1 MCFAN
6 FFIMP
11 SFSPELLPE
20 LLLAR
25 LAGFPDAKIGWV
37 AYSGGVDSSVLL
49 DCLVAARNRLPFE
62 IRALHVHH
70 GLHPDADAWSE
81 HCACECRRLGV
92 PLEIRRVEVSR
103 TRGESLEALA
113 RQARYEAMSA
123 VLGRGD
129 LLLSAQHRDD
139 QAETLLLALMRGSG
153 PAGLAAMPFVALL
166 GEGWLVRPLL
176 EHGRAELRAY
186 AEGRNLRWQE
196 DPGNRSLRFDRNF
209 LRHRVLPLLAERW
222 PSCAASIARSA
233 ANCAEAQ
240 GVIDVL
246 VEEKLSGVAG
256 RWPDALSISLL
267 GDLPVP
273 FRKLVLRHW
282 FRKLGLALPDSRRLD
297 RILCDVIG
305 ARPDA
310 DPLVAWPGCEVRRYR
325 DDLFA
330 MAPLPSRPP
339 AGPIHWGRGVLSL
352 PGAVGCL
359 ELLAPDGSPLDPL
372 DLFATGLEVRFR
384 VKGLFC
390 RTVRDRHRRP
400 LKKLYQEAGVPP
412 WIRPHVPLVF
422 VEGNLLAVADIR
434 TCHSDAPVGRR
445 QFRLRWRSEMCER
458 LRIGREE
465 AVGSDTS
472 RF

>member
-1 MCFAN
+1 
-6 FFIMP
+6 MP
-11 SFSPELLPE
+11 SFSPEHLPE
-20 LLLAR
+20 LLLTR
-25 LAGFPDAKIGWV
+25 LAGFPDVKVGWV

-49 DCLVAARNRLPFE
+49 DGLVTVRNRLAFE

-81 HCACECRRLGV
+81 HCSRECRRLGV
-92 PLEIRRVEVSR
+92 PIEIRRVEVPR

-113 RQARYEAMSA
+113 RHARYEAMGS
-123 VLGRGD
+123 VLGQGD

-153 PAGLAAMPFVALL
+153 PAGLAAMPFVAPL

-176 EHGRAELRAY
+176 EHSRADLLTY
-186 AEGRNLRWQE
+186 AEVRNLQWQE

-233 ANCAEAQ
+233 AQCAEAQ
-240 GVIDVL
+240 GVIDLL

-256 RWPDALSISLL
+256 HRPDTLSITRL
-267 GDLPVP
+267 GDLPLP
-273 FRKLVLRHW
+273 LRKLVLRHW
-282 FRKLGLALPDSRRLD
+282 FRKLGLALPSSRRLD
-297 RILCDVIG
+297 RVLCDVMN

-330 MAPLPSRPP
+330 MAPLPPRPP
-339 AGPIHWGRGVLSL
+339 AVPIHWGRSVLSL
-352 PGAVGCL
+352 PGALGCL
-359 ELLAPDGSPLDPL
+359 ELLAPDGSLLDPL
-372 DLFATGLEVRFR
+372 DFFSQGLEVRFG
-384 VKGLFC
+384 VQGLFC
-390 RTVRDRHRRP
+390 RAGRDGHHRP

-412 WIRPHVPLVF
+412 WARPYVPLVF
-422 VEGNLLAVADIR
+422 IEGKLLAVANIR
-434 TCHSDAPVGRR
+434 ICHPDGPVGRR
-445 QFRLRWRSEMCER
+445 QFRLRWRWSWAIDC
-458 LRIGREE
+458 G
-465 AVGSDTS
+465 
-472 RF
+472 

>member
-1 MCFAN
+1 MSTFT
-6 FFIMP
+6 
-11 SFSPELLPE
+11 PEHLPE

-37 AYSGGVDSSVLL
+37 AYSGGIDSTVLL
-49 DCLVAARNRLPFE
+49 DGLVTVRSRLPFE

-81 HCACECRRLGV
+81 HCARECRRLGV
-92 PLEIRRVEVSR
+92 PLEIRRVEIPH

-113 RQARYEAMSA
+113 RQARYDAMST

-153 PAGLAAMPFVALL
+153 PAGLAAMPLMAPL

-176 EHGRAELRAY
+176 EHGRAELLAY
-186 AEGRNLRWQE
+186 AQGRNLRWQE

-240 GVIDVL
+240 GVIDL
-246 VEEKLSGVAG
+246 LMEEKLYKVAG
-256 RWPDALSISLL
+256 RRPDTLSIASL
-267 GDLPVP
+267 GDLPLP
-273 FRKLVLRHW
+273 LRKLVLRHW
-282 FRKLGLALPDSRRLD
+282 FRKLGLALPDSRLLD
-297 RILCDVIG
+297 RVLCDVIG

-330 MAPLPSRPP
+330 MAPLPPRPP
-339 AGPIHWGRGVLSL
+339 GGAIHWGRGGLSL

-372 DLFATGLEVRFR
+372 DLFAAGLEVRFG
-384 VKGLFC
+384 VQGLSC
-390 RTVRDRHRRP
+390 RTGRDRHRRS
-400 LKKLYQEAGVPP
+400 LKKLYQEAGVPS
-412 WIRPHVPLVF
+412 WVRPYVPLVF
-422 VEGNLLAVADIR
+422 VDGDLLAVADIR
-434 TCHSDAPVGRR
+434 TCHSDGSVGMR
-445 QFRLRWRSEMCER
+445 QFRLRWRSELGDR
-458 LRIGREE
+458 LRVGREE
-465 AVGSDTS
+465 AVGIEAG
-472 RF
+472 